1 MHTQRTH
8 AHPNTHTH
16 KKVQASIRRGT
27 QAHITHTCARRILTH
42 RRYTCT
48 HTPGAPPHRRHS
60 PAHSARPHPPSP
72 LYAPHNAEHRS
83 PAHIPRSLRPATER
97 SRQRGSRSP
106 PPLPGLPP
114 HCAPA
119 PSERRGPTARP
130 LGGAIA
136 LPGRAAAA
144 PPQPPPGPARPGS
157 VRLGSAPRSCLFSLP
172 HGAVPLRLARGG
184 KGTPEL
190 RPLSSGSGLAPA
202 ASPPRSAL

>member
-72 LYAPHNAEHRS
+72 LYASHNAEHRS

-106 PPLPGLPP
+106 RGTEPRRSRGAPSRAPPALRPSPLREARP
-114 HCAPA
+114 HSEAARWRHRSSWQSRGRTAPA
-119 PSERRGPTARP
+119 PSR
-130 LGGAIA
+130 
-136 LPGRAAAA
+136 
-144 PPQPPPGPARPGS
+144 PGPARS
-157 VRLGSAPRSCLFSLP
+157 GSARPR
-172 HGAVPLRLARGG
+172 GAVSSLSRTEPCRSASPAAA
-184 KGTPEL
+184 KA
-190 RPLSSGSGLAPA
+190 PLS
-202 ASPPRSAL
+202 